1 MAFNVL
7 IVDDSDVIRSMIA
20 KTLRLAQVS
29 VANIFEAGNG
39 KEALAILQD
48 TWVDF
53 VLADINMPVM
63 NGAEMITRMRAC
75 PDTADIPVIVV
86 SSEGATDRVDAL
98 SEAGVCA
105 WIRKP
110 FTPEEIRDVVG
121 TLVRSWPVPN
131 AQHAH
136 IDAVLCPV
144 LETFAFVF
152 PEPTE
157 LEQLPAAGEDLVC
170 ASIAFQ
176 GAATGTLTVAAPSE
190 LCVELAAN
198 ILGID
203 VDDPDALL
211 RGADTLGE
219 IANIAA
225 GHLATRINASETT
238 DLHPPVVSRMQPV
251 EWARHIASSGAA
263 GYLIEGRP
271 VVVTLGLRTLQPA
284 V

>member
-20 KTLRLAQVS
+20 KTLRLAQVP
-29 VANIFEAGNG
+29 VANVFEAGNG
-39 KEALAILQD
+39 KEALAVLDD

-63 NGAEMITRMRAC
+63 NGAEMIERMRAC
-75 PDTADIPVIVV
+75 PETADIPVIVV
-86 SSEGATDRVDAL
+86 SSEGATDRMDTL
-98 SEAGVCA
+98 TEAGVCA

-121 TLVRSWPVPN
+121 TLVRSWPAPA

-136 IDAVLCPV
+136 IDAVLCPL
-144 LETFAFVF
+144 LENFAFVF
-152 PEPTE
+152 PEPIP
-157 LEQLPAAGEDLVC
+157 LDDLPAAGRNLVC
-170 ASIAFQ
+170 ASIGFQ
-176 GAATGTLTVAAPSE
+176 GAATGTLTLAAPSE

-203 VDDPDALL
+203 ADDPDALL

-225 GHLATRINASETT
+225 GHLATRINANAPT
-238 DLHPPVVSRMQPV
+238 DLHPPVVTRMEQPD
-251 EWARHIASSGAA
+251 WDRHVATSGAA
-263 GYLIEGRP
+263 GYIVEGHP
-271 VVVTLGLRTLQPA
+271 VVVTLGLRTLKPA
-284 V
+284 S

>member
-1 MAFNVL
+1 MALNVL
-7 IVDDSDVIRSMIA
+7 IVDDSDVIRSMIT
-20 KTLRLAQVS
+20 KTLRLAQVPI
-29 VANIFEAGNG
+29 ANVYEAGNG
-39 KEALAILQD
+39 KEALAVLGE

-63 NGAEMITRMRAC
+63 NGTEMIERMRAC
-75 PDTADIPVIVV
+75 PETADIPVIVV
-86 SSEGATDRVDAL
+86 SSEGATERVDTL
-98 SEAGVCA
+98 TSVGVSA

-121 TLVRSWPVPN
+121 SLVQSWPASSV
-131 AQHAH
+131 QHAH

-152 PEPTE
+152 PEPSE
-157 LEQLPAAGEDLVC
+157 LAALPATGDDLVC

-176 GAATGTLTVAAPSE
+176 GAASGTLTLSAPSD

-198 ILGID
+198 ILGIEA
-203 VDDPDALL
+203 DDPDALL

-225 GHLATRINASETT
+225 GHLATRINSSAPT
-238 DLHPPVVSRMQPV
+238 DLRPPVVSRMEQV
-251 EWARHIASSGAA
+251 EWDRQLASDSAT
-263 GYLIEGRP
+263 GYIIEGHP

-284 V
+284 

>member
-20 KTLRLAQVS
+20 KTLRLAQVP

-39 KEALAILQD
+39 KEALALLED

-105 WIRKP
+105 WVRKP
-110 FTPEEIRDVVG
+110 FTPEEIRDVVA
-121 TLVRSWPVPN
+121 TMVQSWPAAS

-152 PEPTE
+152 PEPTA
-157 LEQLPAAGEDLVC
+157 LDQLPAAGENLVC
-170 ASIAFQ
+170 ASIGFQ
-176 GAATGTLTVAAPSE
+176 GAATGTLTLAAPSD

-203 VDDPDALL
+203 ADDPDAVL

-225 GHLATRINASETT
+225 GHLATRINASAPT
-238 DLHPPVVSRMQPV
+238 DLHPPVVSRMESV
-251 EWARHIASSGAA
+251 DWDRHVATSGAA
-263 GYLIEGRP
+263 GYLIEGHP

-284 V
+284 S